1 MAVSDRLR
9 RSGPER
15 VAIEFPVAH
24 GRIPHGPTPGAPDA
38 WTSRIVVPPPGPIHL
53 RRRHDE
59 ALRHVVHYRSRCDQI
74 PAAGGPWA
82 WAVGAETGGPDLR
95 HQRSDVLTA
104 LDELAL
110 TLANEHLRP
119 HGIDD
124 DWATEQLV
132 HAVAAGAPAEALP
145 HLARVLA
152 QLSATEAG
160 SSSGVPNL
168 THVSDVLRGTPFQEW
183 LIPAYEPTRRQPPVL
198 TR

>member
-1 MAVSDRLR
+1 M
-9 RSGPER
+9 
-15 VAIEFPVAH
+15 
-24 GRIPHGPTPGAPDA
+24 
-38 WTSRIVVPPPGPIHL
+38 
-53 RRRHDE
+53 
-59 ALRHVVHYRSRCDQI
+59 
-74 PAAGGPWA
+74 
-82 WAVGAETGGPDLR
+82 
-95 HQRSDVLTA
+95 LTA

-152 QLSATEAG
+152 QLSATDAG
-160 SSSGVPNL
+160 SSGGVPSL
-168 THVSDVLRGTPFQEW
+168 THLSDVLRGTPFQEW
-183 LIPAYEPTRRQPPVL
+183 LVPAHEPPRRQPPVL